1 MIDKIKMFEQLYLK
15 NLNEQLDVH
24 LSTFNKKSFDSDLKE
39 IDEFLRDPN
48 ILLESIQGLQREQQ
62 VAIGDIKMKLKELS
76 QIKVDL
82 IKSNSFETS
91 LYKPDENLLYFN
103 KLFFGSLRLK
113 YYFHPFDSKILVD
126 NQSIDLINLCEF
138 WSVYFEEY
146 KSDPFAFIFC
156 LINKDNKP
164 FKSLIK
170 QNNNGF
176 AILSSAT
183 KGPSFGQSD
192 ISIGNSSNDKSNWAN
207 LGHSYDNP
215 PENID
220 KKYLLA
226 GSSYLS

>member
-1 MIDKIKMFEQLYLK
+1 MYRGSRDGFFAKDFHDKCDGHSNTLTIFK
-15 NLNEQLDVH
+15 
-24 LSTFNKKSFDSDLKE
+24 
-39 IDEFLRDPN
+39 P
-48 ILLESIQGLQREQQ
+48 
-62 VAIGDIKMKLKELS
+62 
-76 QIKVDL
+76 KVTPY
-82 IKSNSFETS
+82 IFGGFTS
-91 LYKPDENLLYFN
+91 AEW
-103 KLFFGSLRLK
+103 G
-113 YYFHPFDSKILVD
+113 
-126 NQSIDLINLCEF
+126 
-138 WSVYFEEY
+138 SVYFEEY
-146 KSDPFAFIFC
+146 KSDPFAFVFS

-183 KGPSFGQSD
+183 KGPSFGQSY

-226 GSSYLS
+226 GSSLFELSEIEVYKRE